1 MAERTIK
8 TKMQLIG
15 GDEYVAGIEK
25 ITAALRKASEAKK
38 EFDDLFAEAPDFS
51 ERNRLRL
58 ALCRRMEERR

>member
-38 EFDDLFAEAPDFS
+38 SSTPYLQRHRTSQNGIGFV
-51 ERNRLRL
+51 
-58 ALCRRMEERR
+58 

>member
-1 MAERTIK
+1 MAERMIK

-38 EFDDLFAEAPDFS
+38 EFDALFAETPNSLEQAQTSANFAPQ
-51 ERNRLRL
+51 
-58 ALCRRMEERR
+58 

>member
-1 MAERTIK
+1 MAERIII

-38 EFDDLFAEAPDFS
+38 EFDALFAETPDFS
-51 ERNRLRL
+51 ERNQLHL
-58 ALCRRMEERR
+58 ALRRRIEERR